1 LAKITCEWAEGNKV
15 YVNENGNVFPCCYW
29 HHHIQTRNG
38 GANEFIE
45 KYSKDVALGKYNLK
59 TKTLQEILMSDF
71 YQNQLKEHIESD
83 KPCGVCVR
91 QCTQ

>member
-1 LAKITCEWAEGNKV
+1 MAKITCEWARDNKV
-15 YVNENGNVFPCCYW
+15 YVNENGNVYPCCYW
-29 HHHIQTRNG
+29 HHNINTRDG
-38 GANEFIE
+38 GDEEFIK
-45 KYSKDVALGKYNLK
+45 KYGNDVALGKYNLK
-59 TKTLQEILMSDF
+59 TKTLYDILMSDF

>member
-1 LAKITCEWAEGNKV
+1 MAKITCEWARDNKV
-15 YVNENGNVFPCCYW
+15 YVNENGNVYPCCYW
-29 HHHIQTRNG
+29 HYNINIRDVINE
-38 GANEFIE
+38 EFIT
-45 KYSKDVALGKYNLK
+45 KYGNDVALGKYNLK
-59 TKTLQEILMSDF
+59 TKTLHDILMSDF

>member
-1 LAKITCEWAEGNKV
+1 MAKITCEWAEGNKV
-15 YVNENGNVFPCCYW
+15 YVNENANVFPCCYW

-45 KYSKDVALGKYNLK
+45 KFSKDVALGKYNLK

>member
-1 LAKITCEWAEGNKV
+1 MAKITCEWARDNKV
-15 YVNENGNVFPCCYW
+15 YVNENGNVYPCCYW

-59 TKTLQEILMSDF
+59 TKTLYDILMSDF